1 MTRRLMTVKSKSAV
15 QSDWDRQRATA
26 AHILDRFEEG
36 HDVQLLGDEVG
47 MGKTYVA
54 LAVMAER
61 LLTPQVNSPRALLV
75 TPASAVLRTK
85 WEQEIRS
92 FSEKYVALD
101 GRRLKPLQVNSY
113 WDLVANLHDYKD
125 YSFKNVT
132 TERQR
137 CLLEVTWQWFAA
149 RKASASG
156 KLMRTRWPILEQ
168 SWKSKAAEKIKEAE
182 MVRFVSDFSIAAWH
196 AFLDDQ
202 NDSQRGQVIDM
213 LARGGPMWEDDPQL
227 PLGKLKGLFRDFVR
241 CQDAYEPN
249 VFIIPMSALGM
260 PKRNS
265 SGTRRFATFVLAT
278 LLSSRWDETRRR
290 CLKAMK
296 GDDILIEK
304 VTIKML
310 KEMSGLD
317 LYNTRHCV
325 PAALEAYPELATRWA
340 DIVSGRAENIP
351 ATFKAILAAVIAQ
364 KLRES
369 GIDLAVVDEVHNWKG
384 RTNGAIDFKTGFA
397 PHVPHKLIMSATPFQ
412 LEEGEMKHV
421 FENVA
426 RRDGRTWKTLQ
437 DLYGSNIVA
446 DCLLAN
452 ANLMRALQGLA
463 QHRIAEDVLPR
474 LALPPELLQ
483 AKLQAMSADPMAS
496 EAAALFCRVALE
508 YRAAVDK
515 LVERQRELVVRHLK
529 TDLRR
534 SVHAGADFGGVSLP
548 HRSKLYPTS
557 GINHPDDQLVNYLAM
572 RLDQRLRR
580 EGSSVKAKAHLLGG
594 MTSSLAA
601 FRASAQV
608 AQAARSSP
616 SVKTSS
622 ETARYVEMVN
632 SVLEQH
638 RHPKVEATVA
648 HALQN
653 YRNGKKTLIFCER
666 LATVGEL
673 AHRITDGIVASRKQ
687 THGKDVAAGGDVR
700 EREAFVDLPIG
711 RLLLSLT
718 KPATDADI
726 SFELRA
732 GVASF
737 IGKSLRSSGL
747 EPTQRRMMRLC
758 NLYLLSAQSAQSS
771 KEPAALFEMCERLVK
786 LFNDESIVDELNEE
800 VLIGKRGRTFAGDL
814 LARAAAFVDA
824 QFSGERNLWIGLSQA
839 DESRFRNDVI
849 SLLESEA
856 GLVLKADARGTQP
869 KVTIGFATTLLEF
882 ERGLKSVLLRS
893 DLLRGIDATGDD
905 LEIVAHARVR
915 APLGQGES
923 AWSRMTRFVSQLA
936 SANGSI
942 NQDDEKSTERKSLWS
957 AISLLGVRTD
967 DGSERSV
974 QTLKG
979 STDAQ
984 ARVTVCAAF
993 NSPLAPDILI
1003 CTSIGSEGIDLHR
1016 ECAEIIHHDMP
1027 WNPARF
1033 EQRNGRIDR
1042 VGSLSKATGCHVRI
1056 GVPFLEQSYER
1067 FQFDRLL
1074 SRAQLFQVLLG
1085 TLDFDATDVDQG
1097 DDGEAMPEPD
1107 PDAAADMSP
1116 PAPLLPEALAK
1127 WLSVDLSVW
1136 QAPELDGFES

>member
-1 MTRRLMTVKSKSAV
+1 MTRRLMTVKSETEPAV
-15 QSDWDRQRATA
+15 QSHWDRQRATA

-54 LAVMAER
+54 LAVIAER
-61 LLTPQVNSPRALLV
+61 LLRTRDNSRRALLV
-75 TPASAVLRTK
+75 TPASTVLRTK

-92 FSEKYVALD
+92 FSEKYVAP
-101 GRRLKPLQVNSY
+101 GRRKLTPLQVNSY
-113 WDLVANLHDYKD
+113 WDLVANLHDYQNH
-125 YSFKNVT
+125 SSKNVT
-132 TERQR
+132 GERQR

-149 RKASASG
+149 REASAGG

-168 SWKSKAAEKIKEAE
+168 SWKSETAKKAKESE

-202 NDSQRGQVIDM
+202 NASQRGQIIDM
-213 LARGGPMWEDDPQL
+213 LARDGPMGADDPQV
-227 PLGKLKGLFRDFVR
+227 PLGMLKELFRDFVR
-241 CQDAYEPN
+241 RQDAYEPN

-265 SGTRRFATFVLAT
+265 SSTRRFATFVLAT
-278 LLSSRWDETRRR
+278 LLKGRKDVTRSR

-296 GDDILIEK
+296 HDGILIEK
-304 VTIKML
+304 VTIKTL
-310 KEMSGLD
+310 REMAGLD
-317 LYNTRHCV
+317 LYSTSHCV
-325 PAALEAYPELATRWA
+325 PGALKDQPELASRWT
-340 DIVSGRAENIP
+340 DIVDGRAENIP
-351 ATFKAILAAVIAQ
+351 ATFKAILAAVIAK
-364 KLRES
+364 KLAES
-369 GIDLAVVDEVHNWKG
+369 HIDLAVVDEVHNWKDK
-384 RTNGAIDFKTGFA
+384 TNGAADFKAGFA
-397 PHVPHKLIMSATPFQ
+397 PYVERKLIMSATPFQ
-412 LEEGEMKHV
+412 LEEQEMKRV

-426 RRDGRTWKTLQ
+426 RRDGKTWQTLQ
-437 DLYGSNIVA
+437 ALYESNIVA
-446 DCLLAN
+446 DCLVAN
-452 ANLMRALQGLA
+452 ANLMQALHGLA
-463 QHRIAEDVLPR
+463 QHRIANDVLLR

-483 AKLQAMSADPMAS
+483 ATLQAMAADPMAS
-496 EAAALFCRVALE
+496 EAAALFCRVALD

-534 SVHAGADFGGVSLP
+534 SVHAGIDFGGVSPL
-548 HRSKLYPTS
+548 HRPTLYPTS

-572 RLDQRLRR
+572 RLDQRMRR
-580 EGSSVKAKAHLLGG
+580 DGSSAKAKAHLLGG

-601 FRASAQV
+601 FRDSAQ
-608 AQAARSSP
+608 ATRSSP
-616 SVKTSS
+616 NMTTSS
-622 ETARYVEMVN
+622 ETARYAEMVN

-666 LATVGEL
+666 LATVGEI
-673 AHRITDGIVASRKQ
+673 AHKIADGIAAGWKQ
-687 THGKDVAAGGDVR
+687 AHGQDVAASGGVR
-700 EREAFVDLPIG
+700 VREAFVDLPFG
-711 RLLLSLT
+711 RLVLSMT
-718 KPATDADI
+718 KPAAEMSTTV
-726 SFELRA
+726 ELRA
-732 GVASF
+732 SVASF
-737 IGKSLRSSGL
+737 VGESLRSSGL

-758 NLYLLSAQSAQSS
+758 NLYLLAVLPSDETPASS
-771 KEPAALFEMCERLVK
+771 KLCERLVT
-786 LFNDESIVDELNEE
+786 LFERRLMVDELNAA
-800 VLIGKRGRTFAGDL
+800 VLTDRHGQAFAGDL
-814 LARAAAFVDA
+814 LTRVATFVDA
-824 QFSGERNLWIGLSQA
+824 QFAGERNLWISSRQA

-849 SLLESEA
+849 NLLESEA
-856 GLVLKADARGTQP
+856 RLVLAADAHGAQA
-869 KVTIGFATTLLEF
+869 KVTIGFAKTLLDLEG
-882 ERGLKSVLLRS
+882 GLKSVLLRP

-905 LEIVAHARVR
+905 LEILAHARVR

-923 AWSRMTRFVSQLA
+923 AWSRMSRFVNQLA
-936 SANGSI
+936 RANGSI
-942 NQDDEKSTERKSLWS
+942 NADDQKSTERKSLWR
-957 AISLLGVRTD
+957 AISLRGVRTD
-967 DGSERSV
+967 DGSEPLV

-984 ARVTVCAAF
+984 ARVAVCAAF
-993 NSPLAPDILI
+993 NSPLAPDVLI

-1027 WNPARF
+1027 WNPARL

-1042 VGSLSKATGCHVRI
+1042 VASLSKATGCHVRI

-1097 DDGEAMPEPD
+1097 DDGETMPEPD
-1107 PDAAADMSP
+1107 PDAAADMSNP
-1116 PAPLLPEALAK
+1116 EPLLPEALAK

-1136 QAPELDGFES
+1136 QASEQAP

>member
-1 MTRRLMTVKSKSAV
+1 MTRRLMTVKLESEPAV
-15 QSDWDRQRATA
+15 QSHWDRQRATA

-61 LLTPQVNSPRALLV
+61 LLRSRDNSRRALLV
-75 TPASAVLRTK
+75 TPASSVLRTK

-92 FSEKYVALD
+92 FSEKYVAP
-101 GRRLKPLQVNSY
+101 GRRELTPLQVNSY
-113 WDLVANLHDYKD
+113 WDLVANLHDYQNH
-125 YSFKNVT
+125 SSKNVT
-132 TERQR
+132 SERQR

-149 RKASASG
+149 RKASATG

-168 SWKSKAAEKIKEAE
+168 SWKSDAAKKAKESE

-202 NDSQRGQVIDM
+202 NASQRGQVIDM
-213 LARGGPMWEDDPQL
+213 LARGGQMWEDDPQM
-227 PLGKLKGLFRDFVR
+227 PLGKLKELFRDFVR

-278 LLSSRWDETRRR
+278 LLISRWDETRGR

-325 PAALEAYPELATRWA
+325 SAALEAHPDLATRWD
-340 DIVSGRAENIP
+340 DIVNGRAGNIP
-351 ATFKAILAAVIAQ
+351 ATFKAILAAVVAQ

-384 RTNGAIDFKTGFA
+384 RTNGAVDFRTGFA

-412 LEEGEMKHV
+412 LEEREMQHV

-426 RRDGRTWKTLQ
+426 RRDGKTWQTLQ
-437 DLYGSNIVA
+437 ALYGSNIVA
-446 DCLLAN
+446 DCLAAN
-452 ANLMRALQGLA
+452 ANLMQALRGLA
-463 QHRIAEDVLPR
+463 QHRIADDVLPR
-474 LALPPELLQ
+474 LALRPELLQ
-483 AKLQAMSADPMAS
+483 AKLQTMAVDPMAS
-496 EAAALFCRVALE
+496 EAAALFCRLALD

-515 LVERQRELVVRHLK
+515 LVARQRELVVRHLK

-534 SVHAGADFGGVSLP
+534 SVHAGIDFGGVSP
-548 HRSKLYPTS
+548 VHRPTLYPTS

-572 RLDQRLRR
+572 RLNQRMRR
-580 EGSSVKAKAHLLGG
+580 DGSSAKAKAHLLGG

-601 FRASAQV
+601 FRDSAQ
-608 AQAARSSP
+608 ATRSTP
-616 SVKTSS
+616 NMTTSS
-622 ETARYVEMVN
+622 ETARYAEMVN

-653 YRNGKKTLIFCER
+653 YSNGKKTLIFCER
-666 LATVGEL
+666 LATVGEI
-673 AHRITDGIVASRKQ
+673 AHKIAEGIEADWKQ
-687 THGKDVAAGGDVR
+687 VHGQDVAAGGDVR
-700 EREAFVDLPIG
+700 EREAFVDLPLG
-711 RLLLSLT
+711 RLLLSMT
-718 KPATDADI
+718 KPAGEAGTTV
-726 SFELRA
+726 ELRA

-737 IGKSLRSSGL
+737 VSESLRSSGL

-758 NLYLLSAQSAQSS
+758 NLYLLAVLPSDETRASS
-771 KEPAALFEMCERLVK
+771 RLCERLVT
-786 LFNDESIVDELNEE
+786 LFERRHMVDELNAE
-800 VLIGKRGRTFAGDL
+800 VLTGRRGQAFVGELGPRV
-814 LARAAAFVDA
+814 AAFVDA
-824 QFSGERNLWIGLSQA
+824 QFAGERNLWIGSREA
-839 DESRFRNDVI
+839 DESRFVNDVI
-849 SLLESEA
+849 NLLESEA
-856 GLVLKADARGTQP
+856 KLVLAADAQGAQS
-869 KVTIGFATTLLEF
+869 KVTIGFAKTLLDLEG
-882 ERGLKSVLLRS
+882 GLKSVLLRP

-905 LEIVAHARVR
+905 LETLAHARVR
-915 APLGQGES
+915 APLGQGGES
-923 AWSRMTRFVSQLA
+923 AWSRMTRFVSQLV
-936 SANGSI
+936 SANGTI
-942 NQDDEKSTERKSLWS
+942 NVDDQKSTERKSLWR
-957 AISLLGVRTD
+957 AISLRGVRTD
-967 DGSERSV
+967 DGSEPLV
-974 QTLKG
+974 QTLTG
-979 STDAQ
+979 STKAQ
-984 ARVTVCAAF
+984 PRVAVCAAF
-993 NSPLAPDILI
+993 NSPLAPDVLI

-1027 WNPARF
+1027 WNPARL

-1042 VGSLSKATGCHVRI
+1042 VASLSKATGCHVRI

-1074 SRAQLFQVLLG
+1074 SRAQLFQVLLC
-1085 TLDFDATDVDQG
+1085 TLDFDATDVDQ
-1097 DDGEAMPEPD
+1097 DNDEETMPEPD
-1107 PDAAADMSP
+1107 PDAAADMSDLE
-1116 PAPLLPEALAK
+1116 PLLPEALAK

-1136 QAPELDGFES
+1136 QASQVRVLNPE

>member
-1 MTRRLMTVKSKSAV
+1 MTRRLNTVKSESAV
-15 QSDWDRQRATA
+15 QSHWDRQRATA

-54 LAVMAER
+54 LAVLAEH
-61 LLTPQVNSPRALLV
+61 LLQTRKNKQRALLI

-92 FSEKYVALD
+92 FSEKYVAPD
-101 GRRLKPLQVNSY
+101 RRKLKPLQLASY
-113 WDLVANLHDYKD
+113 WDLVANLHDYENL
-125 YSFKNVT
+125 SPKNVT
-132 TERQR
+132 GERQR

-149 RKASASG
+149 RKASAGG
-156 KLMRTRWPILEQ
+156 KPMRTRWPILEQ
-168 SWKSKAAEKIKEAE
+168 SWKSEAAKKAKESE

-202 NDSQRGQVIDM
+202 NASQRGQIVDM
-213 LARGGPMWEDDPQL
+213 LARGGPMWADDPQV
-227 PLGKLKGLFRDFVR
+227 PLGMLKELFRDFVR

-278 LLSSRWDETRRR
+278 LLKGRKDVTRSR

-296 GDDILIEK
+296 HDGILIEK
-304 VTIKML
+304 VTIKTL
-310 KEMSGLD
+310 REIAGLD

-325 PAALEAYPELATRWA
+325 PVALKDQPELASRWT
-340 DIVSGRAENIP
+340 DIVDGRAENIP
-351 ATFKAILAAVIAQ
+351 ATFKAILAAVIAR
-364 KLRES
+364 KLSES
-369 GIDLAVVDEVHNWKG
+369 HIDLAVVDEVHNWKDK
-384 RTNGAIDFKTGFA
+384 TNGAADFKAGFA
-397 PHVPHKLIMSATPFQ
+397 PYVERKLIMSATPFQ
-412 LEEGEMKHV
+412 LEEQEMKRV

-426 RRDGRTWKTLQ
+426 RRDGKTWQTVQ
-437 DLYGSNIVA
+437 ALYGSNIVA
-446 DCLLAN
+446 DCLVAN
-452 ANLMRALQGLA
+452 ANLLRALHGLA
-463 QHRIAEDVLPR
+463 QHRIADDVLPR

-483 AKLQAMSADPMAS
+483 AKLLAMAADPMAS
-496 EAAALFCRVALE
+496 EAAALFCRVALD

-534 SVHAGADFGGVSLP
+534 SVHAGIDFGGVSPL
-548 HRSKLYPTS
+548 HRPALYPTS
-557 GINHPDDQLVNYLAM
+557 GINHPDDQLMNYLAM
-572 RLDQRLRR
+572 RLDQRMRR
-580 EGSSVKAKAHLLGG
+580 DGSSAKAKAHLLGG

-601 FRASAQV
+601 FRDSAQ
-608 AQAARSSP
+608 ATRSSP
-616 SVKTSS
+616 NMTTSS
-622 ETARYVEMVN
+622 ETARYAEMVN

-666 LATVGEL
+666 LATVGEI
-673 AHRITDGIVASRKQ
+673 AHKIADGIEAGWKQ
-687 THGKDVAAGGDVR
+687 AHGPDVAAGGDVR
-700 EREAFVDLPIG
+700 EREAFVDLPFG
-711 RLLLSLT
+711 RLVLSMT
-718 KPATDADI
+718 KPAAEAGTTV
-726 SFELRA
+726 ELRA
-732 GVASF
+732 SVASF
-737 IGKSLRSSGL
+737 VGESLRSSGL

-758 NLYLLSAQSAQSS
+758 NLYLLAVLPSDETPASS
-771 KEPAALFEMCERLVK
+771 KLCERLVT
-786 LFNDESIVDELNEE
+786 LFERELMVDELNAE
-800 VLIGKRGRTFAGDL
+800 VLTGRRGQAFAGDL
-814 LARAAAFVDA
+814 GTRVAAFVDA
-824 QFSGERNLWIGLSQA
+824 QFAGERNLWISSRQA

-849 SLLESEA
+849 NLLESEA
-856 GLVLKADARGTQP
+856 RLVLAADAHGTQP
-869 KVTIGFATTLLEF
+869 KVTIGFAKTLLDLEG
-882 ERGLKSVLLRS
+882 GLKSVLLRP

-905 LEIVAHARVR
+905 LETVTHARVR

-942 NQDDEKSTERKSLWS
+942 NVDDQKSTDRKSLWR
-957 AISLLGVRTD
+957 AISLRGVRTD
-967 DGSERSV
+967 DGSEPLV
-974 QTLKG
+974 QTLTG
-979 STDAQ
+979 STKAQ
-984 ARVTVCAAF
+984 ARVAVCAAF

-1027 WNPARF
+1027 WNPARL

-1042 VGSLSKATGCHVRI
+1042 VASLSKATGCHVRI

-1097 DDGEAMPEPD
+1097 NDDEAMPEPD
-1107 PDAAADMSP
+1107 PDAAADMSDSE
-1116 PAPLLPEALAK
+1116 PLLPEALAK

-1136 QAPELDGFES
+1136 QASDRAS